1 MISSF
6 GDVVELND
14 GSFLVK
20 NYGKYESGLGIIVR
34 NNDNDAV
41 FRNKNDNSKGYI
53 DLFRTSFEG
62 SRFNLGNVC
71 VLSGIVGDF
80 FVSKKGTKL
89 FKKSE
94 NGKHILLR
102 DNWEVRLTP
111 IEEEHC
117 LIQMKDHFT
126 IDVHRQME
134 ADLVMITV

>member
-62 SRFNLGNVC
+62 PQFNLGNRC
-71 VLSGIVGDF
+71 ELTGIVGDF
-80 FVSKKGTKL
+80 FVSKKGKNYTFSNKF
-89 FKKSE
+89 FKKRKNE
-94 NGKHILLR
+94 KKIFIPH
-102 DNWEVRLTP
+102 
-111 IEEEHC
+111 
-117 LIQMKDHFT
+117 Q
-126 IDVHRQME
+126 
-134 ADLVMITV
+134 